1 MIRRIKNMFNENCTC
16 NSTCCGYPSVCLADE
31 NNEFGMFK
39 LKEFEFAGG
48 FNLYDDEYGMWQHI
62 YIEKVMYSNPATIV
76 MWSDGTKTVTK
87 VHGEDVYSPE
97 VGLVM
102 CVLKKLYGSTKV
114 HDLLHQWISEKA
126 YSERACVT
134 VKDVRKAEKTKKNND
149 K

>member
-1 MIRRIKNMFNENCTC
+1 MDFNDYKYCTTC
-16 NSTCCGYPSVCLADE
+16 NGCCDASADWE
-31 NNEFGMFK
+31 DMGSMPKNFS
-39 LKEFEFAGG
+39 FAGG
-48 FNLYDDEYGMWQHI
+48 FNFYDFDTDEWHGI
-62 YIEKVMYSNPATIV
+62 YIDKVMYSNPATIV

-87 VHGEDVYSPE
+87 AHGGDVYNPE

-114 HDLLHQWISEKA
+114 HDLLHQWIPEKA

-134 VKDVRKAEKTKKNND
+134 VKDVRKAEKAKKHD